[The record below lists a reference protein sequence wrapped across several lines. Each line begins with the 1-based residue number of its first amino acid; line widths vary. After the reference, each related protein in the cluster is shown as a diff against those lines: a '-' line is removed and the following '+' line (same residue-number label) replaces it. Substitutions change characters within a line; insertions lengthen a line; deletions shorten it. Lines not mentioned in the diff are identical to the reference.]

1 MSKGDGWRECV
12 LEEVAEII
20 VSNVD
25 KKTIMGETPVRLCNY
40 MDVYSNDYISKPL
53 DFMEATATL
62 IEIKRFAIETGDV
75 IITKDSETP
84 DDIGIPSVVTGSFSN
99 LICGYHL
106 ALLKPKKAI
115 IDPVFLSKMISS
127 PQIASY
133 YGKIASGSTRFGLS
147 NSGIAKTP
155 LTIPP
160 LPQQRKIAKI
170 LTTVDNLIEKTE
182 ALIAKYQ
189 SIKQGMMH
197 DLFTRGVDAKGKLR
211 PPQSEAPEL
220 YKQSELGWIPKE
232 WEVERLVDASDF
244 LDGKRV
250 PLKQEVRDLIEGE
263 YPYYGASG
271 IIDFINDYI
280 FDDELI
286 LVGEDGENVISRNLP
301 LAFKVTGKCWVNNH
315 AHVLKPHKNVDID
328 YLTEFLEAL
337 DYKNIVSGSAQPKI
351 NQQKLA
357 KTMVVLPTLIEQIR
371 ISKLLCNI
379 SLNIKNEVLNHFKMQ
394 FLKTALMQD
403 LLTGKVQVTPDAE
416 DKELA
421 HA

>member
-1 MSKGDGWRECV
+1 MTKGDGWRECI

-40 MDVYSNDYISKPL
+40 MDVYSNEYISKPL

-84 DDIGIPSVVTGSFSN
+84 DDIGIPSVVTGSFLN

-106 ALLKPKKAI
+106 ALLKPNKKI

-182 ALIAKYQ
+182 SLIAKYQ

-211 PPQSEAPEL
+211 PPQSEGMSNQKAYLKDLVFNVKEKLTFNKDMSKPYLGLEHLPSSAAKLICKGSASDSISSNNVFESGDILFGKLRPRLKKCIQVNFDGYCSTDILVLRAYPTVCSKYAGKILQSDDVFKEAIRSEEGTKMPRTSWRSIKEIQVFTPPLSQQRKIAEILSKQDQLIEDHEKEL
-220 YKQSELGWIPKE
+220 MIYKQ
-232 WEVERLVDASDF
+232 
-244 LDGKRV
+244 
-250 PLKQEVRDLIEGE
+250 
-263 YPYYGASG
+263 
-271 IIDFINDYI
+271 
-280 FDDELI
+280 
-286 LVGEDGENVISRNLP
+286 
-301 LAFKVTGKCWVNNH
+301 
-315 AHVLKPHKNVDID
+315 
-328 YLTEFLEAL
+328 
-337 DYKNIVSGSAQPKI
+337 
-351 NQQKLA
+351 
-357 KTMVVLPTLIEQIR
+357 
-371 ISKLLCNI
+371 
-379 SLNIKNEVLNHFKMQ
+379 
-394 FLKTALMQD
+394 LKTALMQD
-403 LLTGKVQVTPDAE
+403 LLTGKVQVTPDE
-416 DKELA
+416 IDKE
-421 HA
+421 